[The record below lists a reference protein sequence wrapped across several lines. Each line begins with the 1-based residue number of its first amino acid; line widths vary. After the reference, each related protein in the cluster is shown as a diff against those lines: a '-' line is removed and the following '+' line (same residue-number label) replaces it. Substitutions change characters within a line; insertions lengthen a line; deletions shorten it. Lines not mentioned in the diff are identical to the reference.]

1 MDRGI
6 ALHGE
11 TAYPCKAHLPLV
23 PYVCTPM
30 STERTERIRLMLN
43 DQPNDCFLW
52 HALGL
57 EVWKAGDETE
67 ALQCFRK
74 VLDLDEHYVGT
85 YYHLGKLLQQTG
97 QAEEAIATYEKGI
110 AVAAKLRDMHA
121 RSELQMALDE
131 LTD

>member
-1 MDRGI
+1 
-6 ALHGE
+6 
-11 TAYPCKAHLPLV
+11 
-23 PYVCTPM
+23 M
-30 STERTERIRLMLN
+30 STERTERIRFMLK
-43 DQPNDCFLW
+43 DQPKDCFLW

-85 YYHLGKLLQQTG
+85 YYHLGKLLHQMG
-97 QAEEAIATYEKGI
+97 QAHEAVQVYEKGI
-110 AVAAKLRDMHA
+110 AVATTLRDLHA

-131 LTD
+131 LID